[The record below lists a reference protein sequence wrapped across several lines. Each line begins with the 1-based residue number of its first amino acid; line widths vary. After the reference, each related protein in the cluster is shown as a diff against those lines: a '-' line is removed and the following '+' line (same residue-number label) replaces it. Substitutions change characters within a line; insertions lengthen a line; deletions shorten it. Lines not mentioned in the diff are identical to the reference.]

1 MNSNGIFHNKAS
13 SAGVN
18 GPVAETGIKASLDN
32 LDSILIG
39 LEKEVVA
46 LASRTA
52 PFRILP
58 PDQKDAPPLA
68 PTTIKS
74 DYETYIDAMSS
85 RLSIALGNLIN
96 VTDTIR

>member
-1 MNSNGIFHNKAS
+1 MNSNGIFQNKAS
-13 SAGVN
+13 SAGGN
-18 GPVAETGIKASLDN
+18 GPMAETGIKASLDN

-39 LEKEVVA
+39 LEKEVVT

-58 PDQKDAPPLA
+58 PEKKEASPSA
-68 PTTIKS
+68 PTTLKS
-74 DYETYIDAMSS
+74 DYEIYIDAMSS
-85 RLSIALGNLIN
+85 RLSVALGNLIS